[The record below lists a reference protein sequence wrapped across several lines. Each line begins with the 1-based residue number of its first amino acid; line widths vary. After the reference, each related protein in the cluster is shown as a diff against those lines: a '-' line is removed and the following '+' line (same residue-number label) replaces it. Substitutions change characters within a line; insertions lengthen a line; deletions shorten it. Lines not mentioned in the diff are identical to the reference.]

1 MDEKNCRLEA
11 SLAAEMGNGQ
21 KMKGLME
28 KTNENIIRLN
38 ALGESK
44 EDIISG
50 ILSQFFREV

>member
-1 MDEKNCRLEA
+1 LDEKNCKLEA
-11 SLAAEMGNGQ
+11 SLAAEIGNGQ

-28 KTNENIIRLN
+28 KTNENILRLN

-50 ILSQFFREV
+50 ILSQFFS